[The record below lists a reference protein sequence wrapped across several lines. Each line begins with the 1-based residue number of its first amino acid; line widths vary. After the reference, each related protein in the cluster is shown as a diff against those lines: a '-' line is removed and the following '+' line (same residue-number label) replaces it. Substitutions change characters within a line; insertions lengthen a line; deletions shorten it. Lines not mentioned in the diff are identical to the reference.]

1 VAEEGAVEAFALDAC
16 GGLRRIGAV
25 PAAGTPDGLAPSPD
39 GRFVYALDGDGRVQ
53 GFRVG
58 QGGALVALA
67 APAVP
72 AGRGAQAAAF
82 SPSGRH
88 LYVADAEADAIF
100 CYARDPATGALAPL
114 RPASVPTGDGSTPWA
129 LAVAPSG
136 RYLYVVERGADAV
149 VRYDI
154 RPATG
159 TLVPATRGSTASD
172 GIYPRSIVL
181 SSDGRYAY
189 VANESDTIAEF
200 SVRDD
205 GSLVPLPDSPLTLA
219 GEIPWQI
226 VLAPSGR
233 YAYVVNQGGFVMEYA
248 VNRTGQTMASEGFAA
263 GPGELLPIPGAPTAV
278 GSAPTALALDP
289 TARFAY
295 VLEGY
300 ADRVLVFHV
309 APDGLLVPAPGGAR
323 TGADP
328 SALAVVA
335 LPTGAGA

>member
-1 VAEEGAVEAFALDAC
+1 VGDRGEADRQGPRVPGGQTAAAPAVAALVVALALAACSRGAPAGCRAASPGGRREVLYVAEEGAVEAFALDAC

-88 LYVADAEADAIF
+88 LYVADAEADAIS

-233 YAYVVNQGGFVMEYA
+233 YAYVVNQGGFVST
-248 VNRTGQTMASEGFAA
+248 R
-263 GPGELLPIPGAPTAV
+263 
-278 GSAPTALALDP
+278 
-289 TARFAY
+289 
-295 VLEGY
+295 
-300 ADRVLVFHV
+300 
-309 APDGLLVPAPGGAR
+309 
-323 TGADP
+323 
-328 SALAVVA
+328 
-335 LPTGAGA
+335 